1 MSDVNILHIAKGYIL
16 QVFELESE
24 INVIF
29 GIVQSVALST
39 HCVGTLSITGLSK
52 AFVGNSEP
60 LNSERKQ
67 VAGDNVIYSGDENSF
82 IQLSQHCQKSIR
94 ILFEG

>member
-24 INVIF
+24 INGIF

-39 HCVGTLSITGLSK
+39 HCVGTGVLPDIRRHWW
-52 AFVGNSEP
+52 AIQEP

>member
-24 INVIF
+24 INGIF

-39 HCVGTLSITGLSK
+39 HCVGTLSITGHSE
-52 AFVGNSEP
+52 AFVGNSGTTKF
-60 LNSERKQ
+60 RKKT
-67 VAGDNVIYSGDENSF
+67 SGRGQCD
-82 IQLSQHCQKSIR
+82 L
-94 ILFEG
+94 LWG